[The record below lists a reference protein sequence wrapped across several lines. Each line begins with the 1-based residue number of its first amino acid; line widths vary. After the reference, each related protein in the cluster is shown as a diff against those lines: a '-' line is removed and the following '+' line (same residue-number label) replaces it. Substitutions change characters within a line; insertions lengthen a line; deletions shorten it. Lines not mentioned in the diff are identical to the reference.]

1 LEFYDQVSFLKAG
14 LVFADALT
22 TVSPTYAHEIQG
34 AEAGNGLHGLL
45 LHRSSAL
52 HGILN
57 GIDVHE
63 WDPAADKHLPT
74 HFSASNLRGKEAC
87 ARALLERMKL
97 PLPKSA
103 TKRPPIFG
111 SVGRLVDQ
119 KGVELIIT
127 ALPGALDRGA
137 MAVIVGSGEAQ
148 YANALRD
155 LQKRYPQQL
164 AVHIGFSEELAH
176 LVEAGADF
184 FLMPSR
190 FEPCGLNQM
199 YSLRYGTVP
208 IVRGVGGLEDTV
220 VDLSQ
225 PDANGIKFGPFDT
238 QSMWSAIERALDL
251 WSKPQEL
258 KAVQQRGMAEDNS
271 WEHSAAQ
278 YERLYAQLT
287 GAP

>member
-1 LEFYDQVSFLKAG
+1 
-14 LVFADALT
+14 
-22 TVSPTYAHEIQG
+22 
-34 AEAGNGLHGLL
+34 
-45 LHRSSAL
+45 
-52 HGILN
+52 
-57 GIDVHE
+57 
-63 WDPAADKHLPT
+63 
-74 HFSASNLRGKEAC
+74 
-87 ARALLERMKL
+87 MKL

-103 TKRPPIFG
+103 TKRAPIFG

-119 KGVELIIT
+119 KGVELTIA

-137 MAVIVGSGEAQ
+137 MAVVVGTGDDR
-148 YANALRD
+148 YASSLRA

-208 IVRGVGGLEDTV
+208 IVRAVGGLEDTV

-225 PDANGIKFGPFDT
+225 PDATGIKFAPF
-238 QSMWSAIERALDL
+238 QAAALWNAIERALDL
-251 WSKPQEL
+251 WSRPQEL
-258 KAVQQRGMAEDNS
+258 KVVQQRGMAEDNS

-278 YERLYAQLT
+278 YERLYAQLVAT
-287 GAP
+287 Q